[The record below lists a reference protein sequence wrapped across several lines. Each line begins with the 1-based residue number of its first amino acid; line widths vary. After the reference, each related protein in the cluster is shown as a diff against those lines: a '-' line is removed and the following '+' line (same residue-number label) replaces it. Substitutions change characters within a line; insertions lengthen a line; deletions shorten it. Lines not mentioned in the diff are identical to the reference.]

1 MVNSI
6 LIRTQEELDYHNLWD
21 REFGFHPSA
30 LTHKQMIILRY
41 MAQGY
46 LNKEISKKL
55 NISENTTKN
64 HITQILRKLDATN
77 RTAAVMKATR
87 WGIIPLNLATND

>member
-46 LNKEISKKL
+46 LNRGDIQEIKHIRKHNQESHYT
-55 NISENTTKN
+55 NTEKT
-64 HITQILRKLDATN
+64 
-77 RTAAVMKATR
+77 
-87 WGIIPLNLATND
+87 